1 MVLEC
6 WSCRISLYDSWFG
19 SSSVIGVLPY
29 LGDNLWKASFVV
41 VPQSTGGR
49 WFLRIILANL
59 SGKVFFFF
67 FNKEFELCPP
77 FFFVLHSPSRCGF
90 PSSKDGHCFNY

>member
-1 MVLEC
+1 VSRTFLLSCTAFNAGCFAVFQESGVVLEC

-67 FNKEFELCPP
+67 
-77 FFFVLHSPSRCGF
+77 
-90 PSSKDGHCFNY
+90 